1 MFNISIFVWCS
12 DSFIYKLDL
21 QIYSCSYQ
29 GEICLMDVEKEN
41 FNVIHLCDYPI
52 FSLCQAPNSPS
63 SLYFAEGNDLKLYD
77 ERTGKVSATWNL
89 HDHRINSIDF
99 RSENPYVFATSS
111 TDRTV
116 CIWDMRSMKKEG
128 PEKLKVLEYNRA
140 IQSAYF
146 SPSGNMLATT
156 RCPFFSSKLFIFTSL
171 AGCSMNHSLS
181 M

>member
-1 MFNISIFVWCS
+1 MATSFMFNISIFVWCS

-77 ERTGKVSATWNL
+77 ERTGNAKDT
-89 HDHRINSIDF
+89 
-99 RSENPYVFATSS
+99 PT
-111 TDRTV
+111 
-116 CIWDMRSMKKEG
+116 M
-128 PEKLKVLEYNRA
+128 
-140 IQSAYF
+140 
-146 SPSGNMLATT
+146 SGNV
-156 RCPFFSSKLFIFTSL
+156 SD
-171 AGCSMNHSLS
+171 LS
-181 M
+181 QYKPIR